1 MRNLLLLFCLLL
13 ASSLVIAQK
22 TNDDVKLF
30 IDCNANCDMTF
41 IKTEINYIDFVPDR
55 FISNDYV
62 MITSQE
68 TGSGGEEIILYFSGQ
83 LQF

>member
-1 MRNLLLLFCLLL
+1 
-13 ASSLVIAQK
+13 
-22 TNDDVKLF
+22 
-30 IDCNANCDMTF
+30 MTF

>member
-22 TNDDVKLF
+22 TNDNVKLF

>member
-1 MRNLLLLFCLLL
+1 MRNPLLLFCFLL

-22 TNDDVKLF
+22 TNDNVKLF

-55 FISNDYV
+55 FISKVYV